1 MGVPYDD
8 PEGDFG
14 DADEDGFA
22 IGGAEITKPGPHD
35 VLLGRGGGTNN
46 HFGNVKFRKLVNEHK
61 MRYLACSKVDKPKV
75 AREVVEIW
83 RKMSPPG
90 RFLARKDESKKGPGS
105 VKDSNNVWLEVGDKK
120 AREKASQCLR
130 ERTPDVLPYIK
141 QLRQQQ
147 DQMTEQGVSLV
158 QQQLQMHQ
166 HVNGGIDGDPKF
178 NSPGMMNHAVAGRP
192 SASALARRGS
202 LPVVPSAVA
211 SSAIPTIHS
220 SVSRRTS
227 LPTVSNLQGSSN
239 MHMNSMMRQQ
249 QHLHHR
255 ALNDPF
261 LHERHASLMQQQE
274 FNMSPRIVSERSL
287 MMQQQFG
294 IADMP
299 SMTSASMFN
308 QQTRMMSP
316 QSNIPQ
322 PVLSMQPNGVHL
334 MTPQPHAG
342 HMMSPQ
348 PNAVRSYPLSTG
360 AINNRLNPQ
369 LQMMQQLPQQPPLV
383 QNRLASPE
391 DLEPLPYDDRQESND
406 LLPKPDVTTSI
417 PNSQIQTNLPQ
428 HAPERQNQKGRP
440 QHQKLPG
447 GEQRGL
453 TNSKE
458 TAPPTGRLK
467 SDDMHPLP
475 LDQQKRKS
483 TTGKEAN
490 DSRSNNPKAPIPGH
504 VDDGELTL
512 REYRKTLEEYI
523 TNHQIAAP
531 PADVLEDDPENEFS
545 LEGLDTTAWIQ
556 QALNNDDS
564 GSDLMESAGS
574 MGEPK
579 GRRGML
585 STQKSQKSLMSTGT
599 SYMSMAMSDMEQSGN
614 DATATSTAGLSR
626 EAKMNMSRSMHSNHS
641 LMSELTDFSSS
652 EIL

>member
-1 MGVPYDD
+1 MNSTGVPYDD
-8 PEGDFG
+8 PAGDFG
-14 DADEDGFA
+14 EADEDGFA
-22 IGGAEITKPGPHD
+22 VGGAQITKPGPHD

-83 RKMSPPG
+83 RKMNPPG

-147 DQMTEQGVSLV
+147 DQMTEHGVAVV
-158 QQQLQMHQ
+158 QQQLQMQ
-166 HVNGGIDGDPKF
+166 QQVNGGIDGDMKL
-178 NSPGMMNHAVAGRP
+178 NSPGMMNVGGRP
-192 SASALARRGS
+192 SVSALARRGS
-202 LPVVPSAVA
+202 LPVVPSSVA
-211 SSAIPTIHS
+211 SSTIPTIHS
-220 SVSRRTS
+220 SASRRTS

-239 MHMNSMMRQQ
+239 MQMNNMMRQQ
-249 QHLHHR
+249 QQLHHR
-255 ALNDPF
+255 AMNEPF
-261 LHERHASLMQQQE
+261 LQERHAGLLHQQE
-274 FNMSPRIVSERSL
+274 FNMSPRLLTERSL
-287 MMQQQFG
+287 MMQQQYG
-294 IADMP
+294 ITDMP
-299 SMTSASMFN
+299 SMASANMYN
-308 QQTRMMSP
+308 QQARMMSP
-316 QSNIPQ
+316 QSNNPR
-322 PVLSMQPNGVHL
+322 PVLSMQPNGGHL
-334 MTPQPHAG
+334 MTPQP

-360 AINNRLNPQ
+360 ALNNRLNPQ

-383 QNRLASPE
+383 Q
-391 DLEPLPYDDRQESND
+391 DLEPLPYDDGEGGNQ
-406 LLPKPDVTTSI
+406 LLPVPDVATSI
-417 PNSQIQTNLPQ
+417 PNSQVRASLPQ
-428 HAPERQNQKGRP
+428 GAAKRQIQKDP
-440 QHQKLPG
+440 AA
-447 GEQRGL
+447 QRKVAGSSML
-453 TNSKE
+453 QGAKE
-458 TAPPTGRLK
+458 PKRAPPGRLK
-467 SDDMHPLP
+467 QDDMQPLP
-475 LDQQKRKS
+475 MDAKQAQQKQKS
-483 TTGKEAN
+483 KPSKGPNE
-490 DSRSNNPKAPIPGH
+490 SRSNNPKAPIPGH

-531 PADVLEDDPENEFS
+531 PADVLEDDPENEFA
-545 LEGLDTTAWIQ
+545 LEGLDTSAWIQ

-574 MGEPK
+574 VGEPK

-599 SYMSMAMSDMEQSGN
+599 SYMSMAMSEMDQSGN
-614 DATATSTAGLSR
+614 DDTATSGAGLSR
-626 EAKMNMSRSMHSNHS
+626 EAKMNMSRSMKSDHS
-641 LMSELTDFSSS
+641 LMSELTDFSTS